1 MGKKVYVTKYALTKG
16 ILEIDA
22 IVGQSFYD
30 QNIFYARV
38 CDRYLGT
45 ESFRV
50 GLEAFLT
57 KEEALKDA
65 EKRRIKKI
73 DSLKKQIK
81 KLENLKFE

>member
-1 MGKKVYVTKYALTKG
+1 MGKKVYITKDALTKG

-22 IVGQSFYD
+22 KVEPSYYD
-30 QNIFYARV
+30 QNIVYARV
-38 CDRYLGT
+38 YDRYLGT
-45 ESFRV
+45 EFFRV
-50 GLEAFLT
+50 GSEVFLT

-81 KLENLKFE
+81 KLENIKFE

>member
-1 MGKKVYVTKYALTKG
+1 MGKKVYITKYVLTKG

-22 IVGQSFYD
+22 KVEPSYYD
-30 QNIFYARV
+30 QNIVYARV

-50 GLEAFLT
+50 GSEVFLT

-81 KLENLKFE
+81 KLENIKFE